1 MIVYPETPHIFLY
14 VFIRLS
20 HLNVLMT
27 KLQQWFS
34 DGWYSLFYFLCS
46 LFYVPLICQTSI
58 FIMANSI
65 IIILPHSMTIPSS
78 SALSTT
84 VFFFLTIN
92 IYLSTLNIIWS
103 NIVSIVAMPISYN
116 LNVLFDWALHGAYRI
131 H

>member
-1 MIVYPETPHIFLY
+1 
-14 VFIRLS
+14 
-20 HLNVLMT
+20 
-27 KLQQWFS
+27 
-34 DGWYSLFYFLCS
+34 
-46 LFYVPLICQTSI
+46 
-58 FIMANSI
+58 MANSI

-84 VFFFLTIN
+84 VVFFLTIN

-103 NIVSIVAMPISYN
+103 NIVSIVAIPISYN